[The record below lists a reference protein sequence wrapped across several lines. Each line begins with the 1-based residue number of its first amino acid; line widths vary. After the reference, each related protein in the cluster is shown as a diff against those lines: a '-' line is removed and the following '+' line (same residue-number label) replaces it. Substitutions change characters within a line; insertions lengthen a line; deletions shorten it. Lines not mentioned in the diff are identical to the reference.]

1 MCFAA
6 LPPGRGDEKERK
18 SCDWTGRK
26 GYQPMATSLIDTE
39 P

>member
-18 SCDWTGRK
+18 GCDWPEMEE
-26 GYQPMATSLIDTE
+26 YQPMATSLIDTE